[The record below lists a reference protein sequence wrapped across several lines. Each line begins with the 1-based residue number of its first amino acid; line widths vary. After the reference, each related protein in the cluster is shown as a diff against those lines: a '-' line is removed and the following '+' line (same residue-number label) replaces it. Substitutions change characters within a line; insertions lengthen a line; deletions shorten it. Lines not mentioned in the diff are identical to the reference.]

1 MNLTPEK
8 PTDKPPKS
16 GGGGVGAAGG
26 GGGGG
31 ESLAEIMFLLDGRI

>member
-16 GGGGVGAAGG
+16 GGGGGGAAG